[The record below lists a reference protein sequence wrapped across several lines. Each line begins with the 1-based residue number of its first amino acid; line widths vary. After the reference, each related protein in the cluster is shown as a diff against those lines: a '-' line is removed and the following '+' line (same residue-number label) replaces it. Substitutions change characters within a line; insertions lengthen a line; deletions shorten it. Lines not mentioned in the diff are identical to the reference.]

1 MIKKITVMF
10 LSIILCAF
18 SVSVVLKCAI
28 GVGAWDAFS
37 QTASGIL
44 KIKVGTFSM
53 FMNISCV
60 VAQIIIKKQF
70 KIALAMQI
78 ALSVALGVLINFFYY
93 QMLADLQFNTYLS
106 TIMIFLL
113 ANAACAFAVGTV
125 TAQNIISFPLEG
137 LCMTI
142 ALKLDKPFGK
152 IRQLADIITMFF
164 VVILVLLFDGKMT
177 IREGT
182 VIGMIVFGPLLDI
195 YMRHVKPWMIKKHVF
210 EG

>member
-1 MIKKITVMF
+1 MIKKITVMS

-44 KIKVGTFSM
+44 RMKVGTFSM

-60 VAQIIIKKQF
+60 IAQIIIKKQF

-78 ALSVALGVLINFFYY
+78 ILSIILGVLINYFYY
-93 QMLADLQFNTYLS
+93 QVLANMIFNSYIITLLV
-106 TIMIFLL
+106 FLL
-113 ANAACAFAVGTV
+113 ANIACAFAVGTV

-137 LCMTI
+137 LCMTLAI
-142 ALKLDKPFGK
+142 KTGKPFGK
-152 IRQLADIITMFF
+152 IRQLADIITMSF
-164 VVILVLLFDGKMT
+164 VVLLVLLLDGKMT

-182 VIGMIVFGPLLDI
+182 VIGMFIFGPLLDI
-195 YMRHVKPWMIKKHVF
+195 YMRHIKPWMIDRRVF
-210 EG
+210 ED

>member
-1 MIKKITVMF
+1 MIKKITIML

-44 KIKVGTFSM
+44 KMKVGTFSM

-60 VAQIIIKKQF
+60 VGQIIIKKQF
-70 KIALAMQI
+70 KVALAMQI
-78 ALSVALGVLINFFYY
+78 VLSVCLGILINFFYY
-93 QMLADLQFNTYLS
+93 QILANMQFNSYLS
-106 TIMIFLL
+106 TILVFLL
-113 ANAACAFAVGTV
+113 ANASCAFAVGTV

-142 ALKLDKPFGK
+142 AVKTGKPFGK
-152 IRQLADIITMFF
+152 IRQQADIITMIF
-164 VVILVLLFDGKMT
+164 VVVLVLVFDGQMT

-182 VIGMIVFGPLLDI
+182 VIGMLIFGPLLDI
-195 YMRHVKPWMIKKHVF
+195 YMRHIKPWMIKKQVF
-210 EG
+210 ED